1 MFDFLVK
8 WKINSAFRDNKRKHA
23 FRNLESMKSVLI
35 LFSYNDWS
43 AIDAISK
50 DLAANGKKV
59 ILWTYQSTKKA
70 PGNTIFPANVRIIH
84 PQEMSFLQILA
95 PSVLNEFKALEY
107 DTLIDLTTTE
117 SKVYEYLLS
126 NNSSEFSIGIA
137 KPDQPYYD
145 FLVLKTDEMNL
156 QETYQQIKNYL
167 SKVL

>member
-35 LFSYNDWS
+35 LFSYSDWPTV
-43 AIDAISK
+43 AAISK

-70 PGNTIFPANVRIIH
+70 TGNTIFPANVRIIQ
-84 PQEMSFLQILA
+84 PQEVSFFQILNS
-95 PSVLNEFKALEY
+95 SVLDEFKALEY

-117 SKVYEYLLS
+117 SKVYEYLLA
-126 NNSSEFSIGIA
+126 NNSSEFSIGII
-137 KPDQPYYD
+137 KPDRPFYD

>member
-1 MFDFLVK
+1 M
-8 WKINSAFRDNKRKHA
+8 
-23 FRNLESMKSVLI
+23 
-35 LFSYNDWS
+35 
-43 AIDAISK
+43 
-50 DLAANGKKV
+50 
-59 ILWTYQSTKKA
+59 
-70 PGNTIFPANVRIIH
+70 RIIH

-95 PSVLNEFKALEY
+95 PSVLEEFKALEY

-117 SKVYEYLLS
+117 SKIYEYLLS

-137 KPDQPYYD
+137 KPDQPFYD

>member
-35 LFSYNDWS
+35 LFSYSDWPTV
-43 AIDAISK
+43 AAISK

-59 ILWTYQSTKKA
+59 ILWTYQSTTKA
-70 PGNTIFPANVRIIH
+70 TGSTIFPANVRIIQ
-84 PQEMSFLQILA
+84 PQEVSLLQILNS
-95 PSVLNEFKALEY
+95 SVLDEFKALEY

-117 SKVYEYLLS
+117 SKVYEYLLA
-126 NNSSEFSIGIA
+126 NNSSEFSIGIT
-137 KPDQPYYD
+137 KPDRPFYD